1 MFLCFYV
8 WFCMLCMYVCYVM
21 VCMVLCFMFLVCF
34 MHLFKHPFTQ
44 RMLKKMHIL
53 QVQNNLWEVI
63 VCLACS
69 EEKLIIHK
77 YAHV

>member
-1 MFLCFYV
+1 
-8 WFCMLCMYVCYVM
+8 
-21 VCMVLCFMFLVCF
+21 
-34 MHLFKHPFTQ
+34 
-44 RMLKKMHIL
+44 MHIL